1 MGKFLD
7 LGMIHYIKV
16 PFGEKAGWHYRFV
29 SHISQYSDYLLPIS
43 QILRVERPRALV
55 ANDLKRGLM
64 LKAFSGGAKMVMTTD
79 VHGRQARTSVGV
91 TGAVDQLE
99 ALFLFGHCARDCC
112 ILRRK
117 LQGSQGGRRLA
128 LEVDGT
134 SGSWSG
140 AAKQAAS
147 G

>member
-1 MGKFLD
+1 MTSRGD
-7 LGMIHYIKV
+7 LC
-16 PFGEKAGWHYRFV
+16 
-29 SHISQYSDYLLPIS
+29 
-43 QILRVERPRALV
+43 LRLFRAV
-55 ANDLKRGLM
+55 QKW
-64 LKAFSGGAKMVMTTD
+64 VMTTD
-79 VHGRQARTSVGV
+79 VHGGQARTSVGV
-91 TGAVDQLE
+91 IGAVDQLE

-128 LEVDGT
+128 FEVDGT